1 MQQRRTE
8 VLLITNPF
16 LSPPFCNS
24 LLLLVCHIP
33 ESSTSSAMS
42 GVTITIL
49 FTSLLSNLTITY
61 SSSDPWS
68 CDPCTAYAAVAPAT
82 NASVAADSTTAANNG
97 AKKNICLTSF
107 FYLFCVSDFGMF
119 SVLHFAVCFISVFL
133 WSYFHFLQ
141 VRSIRIIS
149 FTDCIVHIRTM
160 VFYSVFLWTTFLLK

>member
-1 MQQRRTE
+1 MFSSPFSLSQLLSFLFSFISRRLILMQQRRTE

-107 FYLFCVSDFGMF
+107 FYLFF
-119 SVLHFAVCFISVFL
+119 VFL
-133 WSYFHFLQ
+133 TSACSVYCILRFVSFQ
-141 VRSIRIIS
+141 FSCESI
-149 FTDCIVHIRTM
+149 FT
-160 VFYSVFLWTTFLLK
+160 FFKPGP